1 MSAKADNVDNL
12 HDYCSGYL
20 SEIYGALDAI
30 DDPLIR
36 SNIEI
41 FFNENFENAKYLNY
55 DLYYDI
61 NLGQFVIDQIN
72 KI

>member
-1 MSAKADNVDNL
+1 MSAKADNADNL

-41 FFNENFENAKYLNY
+41 FLM
-55 DLYYDI
+55 
-61 NLGQFVIDQIN
+61 
-72 KI
+72 KILKTQNTLTMIYIMILI